1 MKIIDECRNLE
12 MTLMLLFIDINTK
25 YIYYI
30 RNNQGNKMT
39 RHNTQDRINNLSVK
53 ILSTK

>member
-1 MKIIDECRNLE
+1 

-39 RHNTQDRINNLSVK
+39 RPNTKDRINNLSVK

>member
-39 RHNTQDRINNLSVK
+39 RPNTKDRINNLSVK